1 MDISTKT
8 LHFIEEHREDD
19 TRTLALQSKKYPD
32 VDMAAAV
39 TQIAGRQV
47 AARKIPSWYP
57 VSALWYP
64 PHWSMEQCSSEAT
77 ALYNASLLEG
87 DTFADLTGSSY
98 IPFGGAAAQSD
109 THPGRGILFAG
120 NASGRLLVF
129 RPCQKRRTRWKDGCH
144 L

>member
-1 MDISTKT
+1 MEISAKT

-47 AARKIPSWYP
+47 AARKLPSWHL

-64 PHWSMEQCSSEAT
+64 PHLSMEQCSSEAT
-77 ALYNASLLEG
+77 ALYKASLLEG
-87 DTFADLTGSSY
+87 DTFADLTGG
-98 IPFGGAAAQSD
+98 FGIDCSFISRNFKQADYVERQSGA
-109 THPGRGILFAG
+109 L
-120 NASGRLLVF
+120 
-129 RPCQKRRTRWKDGCH
+129 
-144 L
+144 